1 MQIAGESINVLLYFY
16 KKCFYNLSCKNFFI
30 CHYPVWNY
38 LYVFFNNHVHY
49 LLNNVILSV
58 NHLIFIHSVRKRNA
72 FVRPHL
78 SPAPFV
84 LNPIW
89 QQFGTQ
95 AFILNNY
102 YTGEDLKP
110 HPFGVLCFKSLP
122 IPHHWKI
129 KMSHFNSSTVYTY
142 PPN

>member
-1 MQIAGESINVLLYFY
+1 MFFY
-16 KKCFYNLSCKNFFI
+16 KQFSLLQKFFI

-38 LYVFFNNHVHY
+38 LYVFFNNRVHY
-49 LLNNVILSV
+49 LLNHVILSV

-72 FVRPHL
+72 FVRPICPQPHL

-89 QQFGTQ
+89 QQFGTR
-95 AFILNNY
+95 AFILDNY

-110 HPFGVLCFKSLP
+110 HPEGVLCFKSLP